1 MSEIRMRVNTN
12 SSSKCEQCGTS
23 YKDTREMY
31 DILFV
36 GQKSTICYGCTEVLF
51 RKLLSAR
58 GMYNRKLKS
67 PEDKKRLRRECNNVQ
82 CKEM

>member
-31 DILFV
+31 DILLL
-36 GQKSTICYGCTEVLF
+36 GRKSTMCYSCSDELF
-51 RKLLSAR
+51 KKLLKSR
-58 GMYNRKLKS
+58 CMYNGKLKS
-67 PEDKKRLRRECNNVQ
+67 PEDKRRLRRECNN
-82 CKEM
+82 E